1 MRNII
6 AHGYEKVNDE
16 RIWETV
22 KEDIPELKSK
32 VEGMLK
38 REGIDTK

>member
-1 MRNII
+1 MASISERDI
-6 AHGYEKVNDE
+6 EKVNDD

-32 VEGMLK
+32 VEAMLK